1 MGQSG
6 TRALPPSLGSQYWVP
21 AGGGLAGGGPAPLC
35 SPVKLLL
42 PLHPALG
49 APVGTGLVAPNF
61 FLVTLAMPLFLSEAV
76 RRPSVP
82 LACITLLGSP
92 QPDGAD
98 PAGPGRDWEGHHTNR
113 PPFLVPLFTGHLK
126 ATLWPLG
133 PDVTC
138 RRMGS
143 GPGRE
148 RAGNGEAPEVPTGCP
163 VGSLPAKRTS
173 AISVASTRA

>member
-1 MGQSG
+1 MGRSG
-6 TRALPPSLGSQYWVP
+6 TRALPPSLGSQRWVP

-61 FLVTLAMPLFLSEAV
+61 FFVTLAMPLFLSEAV
-76 RRPSVP
+76 RRLSVP

-98 PAGPGRDWEGHHTNR
+98 PAGPGRDWEGRHTNR
-113 PPFLVPLFTGHLK
+113 PPSLVPLFTGHLK

-133 PDVTC
+133 PDVQEDGIGP
-138 RRMGS
+138 REGAGGKWGGS
-143 GPGRE
+143 
-148 RAGNGEAPEVPTGCP
+148 
-163 VGSLPAKRTS
+163 
-173 AISVASTRA
+173 

>member
-6 TRALPPSLGSQYWVP
+6 TRALPPSLGSQRWVP

-42 PLHPALG
+42 PLHPSLG

-61 FLVTLAMPLFLSEAV
+61 FFVTLAMPLFLSEAV

-113 PPFLVPLFTGHLK
+113 PPSLVPLFTG
-126 ATLWPLG
+126 PLG
-133 PDVTC
+133 PDVQEDGIGP
-138 RRMGS
+138 REGAGGKWGGS
-143 GPGRE
+143 
-148 RAGNGEAPEVPTGCP
+148 
-163 VGSLPAKRTS
+163 
-173 AISVASTRA
+173 